1 MRRKRGWTGL
11 RPTVLALGFVAA
23 TAGGVRAANIP
34 PTTPVLAYNTVGSG
48 IDNSDTVGGT
58 PTISFTPLLGSSF
71 LAPSSLSFGKFLVS
85 ALPDGQT
92 TTYSNTPFHIKLNA
106 TAVDGSAPDPN
117 GTPLAIT
124 GKLNG
129 SVIGSTQSSVMA
141 TFDPLALS
149 SFQTGAYTN
158 GLQLPSAPVWVVPS
172 TSNGGETT
180 IQAFLTSAKTTPPP
194 AGQTGGT
201 PGASAVPEPSTVIL
215 FAATI
220 VGLGARQRLL
230 VRRVG

>member
-129 SVIGSTQSSVMA
+129 SVIGSTAAQGPSQGQA
-141 TFDPLALS
+141 GRI
-149 SFQTGAYTN
+149 GAVL
-158 GLQLPSAPVWVVPS
+158 G
-172 TSNGGETT
+172 
-180 IQAFLTSAKTTPPP
+180 
-194 AGQTGGT
+194 
-201 PGASAVPEPSTVIL
+201 
-215 FAATI
+215 
-220 VGLGARQRLL
+220 VGFVGDR
-230 VRRVG
+230 RRVCRPTNQPASMPGRPDPTATEG